1 MAAKASY
8 TTGEVDEAKKNL
20 QWVVDHAKDDESRD
34 IARLRLAGV
43 LIDEKKYDD
52 ALKLLS
58 AKPSDAYSMLYADRR
73 GDILALQGKKAEA
86 RSAYTQALEKT
97 DAQSP
102 YRRLIEVKLDAL
114 GEAK

>member
-1 MAAKASY
+1 
-8 TTGEVDEAKKNL
+8 
-20 QWVVDHAKDDESRD
+20 
-34 IARLRLAGV
+34 
-43 LIDEKKYDD
+43 
-52 ALKLLS
+52 
-58 AKPSDAYSMLYADRR
+58 
-73 GDILALQGKKAEA
+73 LQGKKAEA